1 MPVFS
6 KKNKRIM
13 INLVFVFFF
22 AFLLLVFYSIY
33 QAKNPKVQMATD
45 ADTIVLSTKIALL
58 PKNSQPSLAYEKL
71 INKKYITKNEFND
84 VDKMVG
90 DYLANLPKKEKSN
103 QNNPKQIS
111 KLDHAKANL
120 QAFDEIGYLIVPKEK
135 IPEVRDEML
144 KTIHR
149 LELEEKNK

>member
-1 MPVFS
+1 
-6 KKNKRIM
+6 
-13 INLVFVFFF
+13 
-22 AFLLLVFYSIY
+22 
-33 QAKNPKVQMATD
+33 MATD
-45 ADTIVLSTKIALL
+45 ADIIVLSTKIALL
-58 PKNSQPSLAYEKL
+58 PKNSQPSLAYGKL
-71 INKKYITKNEFND
+71 INKKHITKNEFYY

-103 QNNPKQIS
+103 QNNPKHIS